1 MKPRDM
7 IDELVDSAIN
17 LSDDPESGVCV
28 EELAIYKNILKRLE
42 IVDMLEKEFNI
53 VVGKVEGKKTNPLN
67 NYSLLDLGLPVRTFK
82 TVWRHYYNLFD
93 DPSEVTLD
101 RIYKDRN
108 DILRFKYLG
117 KRGLYQINEA
127 FKRITG
133 ETLYSKEAIFSSDNL
148 IKRY

>member
-17 LSDDPESGVCV
+17 LSDDPESGVRV

-53 VVGKVEGKKTNPLN
+53 VVGKVEGKNTNPLN
-67 NYSLLDLGLPVRTFK
+67 NYSLLDLGLRIRYFNIL
-82 TVWRHYYNLFD
+82 WRHYCNLFD
-93 DPSEVTLD
+93 NPSDVTLD

-108 DILRFKYLG
+108 DILRLKYLG
-117 KRGLYQINEA
+117 KRGLWQINEE
-127 FKRITG
+127 FKRLTG
-133 ETLYSKEAIFSSDNL
+133 EALYTKEAIFSTDIS
-148 IKRY
+148 IKRS

>member
-1 MKPRDM
+1 MKPKDM

-53 VVGKVEGKKTNPLN
+53 VVGKIEGKNTIPLN
-67 NYSLLDLGLPVRTFK
+67 NYSLLDLGLPVRAFNV
-82 TVWRHYYNLFD
+82 VWRHYCSLFD
-93 DPSEVTLD
+93 NPSEVTLD

-108 DILRFKYLG
+108 CLLRLKYLG

-133 ETLYSKEAIFSSDNL
+133 ETLYSKEAISSSVNL
-148 IKRY
+148 IKQY

>member
-1 MKPRDM
+1 MRPKDM

-53 VVGKVEGKKTNPLN
+53 IVGKTNPLN
-67 NYSLLDLGLPVRTFK
+67 NYSLLDLGLPVRYFK
-82 TVWRHYYNLFD
+82 IVWRHYCNLFD
-93 DPSEVTLD
+93 DPSGVTLD

-108 DILRFKYLG
+108 DIYRLKYLG

-127 FKRITG
+127 FKKITG
-133 ETLYSKEAIFSSDNL
+133 EVLYSKEAIFASEHL
-148 IKRY
+148 TRK

>member
-7 IDELVDSAIN
+7 IDELVDSIIN
-17 LSDDPESGVCV
+17 LSDDPESDVCV

-53 VVGKVEGKKTNPLN
+53 VVGKIEGKKTNSL
-67 NYSLLDLGLPVRTFK
+67 SLLDLGLPVRAFN
-82 TVWRHYYNLFD
+82 VLWRYYCSLFD
-93 DPSEVTLD
+93 NPSEVTLD

-108 DILRFKYLG
+108 DILRLKYLG

-127 FKRITG
+127 FKKITG
-133 ETLYSKEAIFSSDNL
+133 ETLYSKEAISSSVNL
-148 IKRY
+148 IKQY